1 MTQTRLADTLNA
13 QEGTAFIT
21 INGSNRQLFEVSS
34 VKAQIDYTVITK
46 RMLGNRMTQH
56 KIVGMEGSGSM
67 TMYFAN
73 SQFLKLAQSYL
84 KDGKHANI
92 SLQLRNVDPQS
103 TIGAQEVD
111 LYNIILN
118 TIPVASLDDN
128 SDDPITFD
136 TDFTFDG
143 ISVKEE
149 FVLPQ
154 NFRQ

>member
-1 MTQTRLADTLNA
+1 MAPVKLSDTLNA

-34 VKAQIDYTVITK
+34 VKAQLDYTVTSR

-56 KIVGMEGSGSM
+56 KVVGMEGSGSM
-67 TMYFAN
+67 TLYFAN
-73 SQFLKLAQSYL
+73 SQFLRLALAYL
-84 KDGKHANI
+84 KDGKQANI
-92 SLQLRNVDPQS
+92 SLKLRNVDPQS

-118 TIPVASLDDN
+118 TIPVAGLDDS

-143 ISVKEE
+143 MTMKEE
-149 FVLPQ
+149 FVLPE
-154 NFRQ
+154 NFR

>member
-1 MTQTRLADTLNA
+1 MPQARLADTINA

-34 VKAQIDYTVITK
+34 VKAQIDYTVTAK

-56 KIVGMEGSGSM
+56 KVTGMEGSGSM
-67 TMYFAN
+67 TMYFEN
-73 SQFLKLAQSYL
+73 SQMLNLALSYL
-84 KDGKHANI
+84 KDGKQPVI
-92 SLQLRNVDPQS
+92 SLKVRNVDPQS
-103 TIGAQEVD
+103 TVGAQEVD

-118 TIPVASLDDN
+118 TVPVAALDDS

-143 ISVKEE
+143 ITIGES